1 MLRISGLLLITSG
14 TLLAQ
19 GTAPGGTTT
28 GGAPQGAAQGA
39 GAPAPAMRPFAVVTR
54 GAEHKPG
61 FFDTYQKDD
70 KVWIAVPRERFGT
83 DFLMEMKLAQGIG
96 ANGLYGGTMLNL
108 TEANIM
114 TIERRGEQVF
124 LLQKPHRFTGKN
136 DAAVAKAIDL
146 TFAPSVVESG
156 RIETFREDSAALIDV
171 TNWFVSDLS
180 GIGQAVRF
188 AAATTPSP
196 QPPPVP
202 FDRARSYIESVK
214 SFPRNT
220 NIRARLTFRPGNPVN
235 LASVAD
241 GRFISISIHYTLGAL
256 PEVPMTPRIGDDR
269 VGVFLQASKDFS
281 QDDSTFFVRMTN
293 RWRLERGEQVGDK
306 WRPKQPITYYIDNTV
321 PQRYRATMKAGVEAW
336 NPAFEAAGWV
346 GAIRAL
352 DLPADADAD
361 DIRYATLRWNTSD
374 IPGYGAIG
382 PSTVD
387 PRTGEVLDADI
398 LFEATAFANY
408 KNGWRRLASPVSAG
422 DAFEQA
428 LGVGAWESQTD
439 RQELAGFFQA
449 FEAQA
454 ATMRAALVARGEIGP
469 GDPVPEAFV
478 MQAVKWV
485 TMHEVGHTLGLQ
497 HNFRSSAS
505 TPNASLQDRR
515 FADADGLYSSVMEYP
530 GVNVA
535 APGTPNG
542 YFYTPGVGS
551 YDKWA
556 ISFAYTNDAA
566 EAARIARQVADK
578 KHLYGTNAESGG
590 AGALDPSINVYDLGD
605 DPLAW
610 GRERTTLLRGIIND
624 LPKHVLTDNSA
635 PYEVT
640 NAYGALMTEY
650 ARAVAPAVK
659 YIGGAYFN
667 RDHTGD
673 PGARAPFV
681 AIPKA
686 KQTEAL
692 QLLVDRVFASNAL
705 TVPPAVLQQMGTN
718 RWFHFGSTTSF
729 AGRLDFP
736 YHEQTLGFQTS
747 VMAQLLQP
755 LRLAMIRD
763 GETRYGAANMVTI
776 PELFSTLT
784 RSVWSEVWT
793 PAAMT
798 NADAV
803 RRDLQRA
810 YIDQMTTLVV
820 KPAARTPA
828 DARAVAR
835 RTLRD
840 LDRRL
845 GAAAASTTLN
855 AYMSAHVEESRAR
868 IQKALAASLEAEQ

>member
-1 MLRISGLLLITSG
+1 
-14 TLLAQ
+14 
-19 GTAPGGTTT
+19 
-28 GGAPQGAAQGA
+28 
-39 GAPAPAMRPFAVVTR
+39 
-54 GAEHKPG
+54 
-61 FFDTYQKDD
+61 
-70 KVWIAVPRERFGT
+70 
-83 DFLMEMKLAQGIG
+83 
-96 ANGLYGGTMLNL
+96 
-108 TEANIM
+108 
-114 TIERRGEQVF
+114 
-124 LLQKPHRFTGKN
+124 
-136 DAAVAKAIDL
+136 
-146 TFAPSVVESG
+146 
-156 RIETFREDSAALIDV
+156 
-171 TNWFVSDLS
+171 
-180 GIGQAVRF
+180 
-188 AAATTPSP
+188 
-196 QPPPVP
+196 
-202 FDRARSYIESVK
+202 
-214 SFPRNT
+214 
-220 NIRARLTFRPGNPVN
+220 
-235 LASVAD
+235 
-241 GRFISISIHYTLGAL
+241 
-256 PEVPMTPRIGDDR
+256 
-269 VGVFLQASKDFS
+269 
-281 QDDSTFFVRMTN
+281 
-293 RWRLERGEQVGDK
+293 
-306 WRPKQPITYYIDNTV
+306 
-321 PQRYRATMKAGVEAW
+321 
-336 NPAFEAAGWV
+336 
-346 GAIRAL
+346 
-352 DLPADADAD
+352 
-361 DIRYATLRWNTSD
+361 
-374 IPGYGAIG
+374 
-382 PSTVD
+382 
-387 PRTGEVLDADI
+387 
-398 LFEATAFANY
+398 
-408 KNGWRRLASPVSAG
+408 
-422 DAFEQA
+422 
-428 LGVGAWESQTD
+428 
-439 RQELAGFFQA
+439 
-449 FEAQA
+449 
-454 ATMRAALVARGEIGP
+454 
-469 GDPVPEAFV
+469 

-505 TPNASLQDRR
+505 TPNGSLQDRH
-515 FADADGLYSSVMEYP
+515 FADTDGLYSSVMEYP

-535 APGTPNG
+535 LPGTPNG
-542 YFYTPGVGS
+542 YFYTPGIGS

-556 ISFAYTNDAA
+556 ISFAYTDDAA
-566 EAARIARQVADK
+566 EAARLARQVADK

-686 KQTEAL
+686 KQNEAL
-692 QLLVDRVFASNAL
+692 QLLVDRVFAVNAL

-718 RWFHFGSTTSF
+718 RWFHFGSTTTF

-736 YHEQTLGFQTS
+736 YHEQTLGFQTN

-784 RSVWSEVWT
+784 RSIWSEVWAPT
-793 PAAMT
+793 ALA

-820 KPAARTPA
+820 NPPARTPA

-845 GAAAASTTLN
+845 GAAAASPTLN
-855 AYMSAHVEESRAR
+855 AYMAAHVEESRAR
-868 IQKALAASLEAEQ
+868 IQKALTADLGAER